1 VNEADFKRLISPEN
15 LELAWRRVTTARNY
29 AYKRFSRD
37 VFHVYELAVV
47 ENLKDLHHRLAG
59 NSYTPLPPERIF
71 VPKKSGLQRG
81 ISLLHV
87 EDQIVYQAVANIVAE
102 KVREQRDE
110 FAGKTVFSNQLSKP
124 AGSIFFLQDW
134 RTGYRQYLEQ
144 IKKLHHQGY
153 RWVAQ
158 FDLAAFYDT
167 ISHELLFRTAFRGLN
182 RSANWVTIEA
192 WFEKWAN
199 PRETWPLHHGIAQGP
214 LTSDFFAEVFL
225 LPIDKIMGRFHRYV
239 RYVDDIRLF
248 GKTEVEVL
256 KAVRQLEALCRER
269 GLIPQSQKFE
279 ILQTSSVNDALG
291 SLPSLGDPDAD
302 QASNIF
308 GIQKAEAEK
317 IFTASLGG
325 RPKRIRDKSKARY
338 VLFRAPASTKIRN
351 HVLQLLPRHPEH
363 IDAFAFYLRKFRRSP
378 RLLRICSD
386 SAKKT
391 PFDYVAGELLQL
403 LAGAIR
409 RRADAKP
416 LVDLAV
422 RLAKDKQAGT
432 SAKFG
437 AIVFL
442 CKCQELGLGNYSRFV
457 FWQPGFVQALSMKSL
472 PLSTLTDTRAKSF
485 AHRTSVEA
493 GLAFVSRI
501 AAERISLASAGV
513 DPQQTPSQIQHLLA
527 ALGISPGPA
536 GTADPVAEI
545 LNKRYGCG
553 ADPVWRGLFGVEY
566 GHAVQQMKRAEAL
579 FDMGRSEWLNYQNS
593 FNHALFLALQIH
605 LNRLGLPGACKTVGG
620 DGSLVKYGSMLKA
633 PHPFPVAEPLIA
645 GPFGACNKRRN
656 ELPSSH
662 PYDEK
667 TQVRTKPLK
676 RKEQADLVKA
686 MGGAYRR
693 IVALCV
699 AHGTCRERQ
708 VGDARSK

>member
-1 VNEADFKRLISPEN
+1 MNEAAFKRLISPEN
-15 LELAWRRVTTARNY
+15 LELAWRRVTTARNF

-37 VFHVYELAVV
+37 VFHIYELAVA
-47 ENLKDLHHRLAG
+47 ENLNDLHHRLAG

-71 VPKKSGLQRG
+71 VPKRSGLQRG

-102 KVREQRDE
+102 KVRVQREE
-110 FAGKTVFSNQLSKP
+110 FAGKTVFSNQLSTS

-134 RTGYRQYLEQ
+134 RVGYRQYLDQ

-167 ISHELLFRTAFRGLN
+167 ISHELLFRTAFRGLD
-182 RSANWVTIEA
+182 RSANWVTIES

-225 LPIDKIMGRFHRYV
+225 LPIDKIMGRLHRYV

-248 GKTEVEVL
+248 GRTEIEVL
-256 KAVRQLEALCRER
+256 NAVRQLEALCRER

-279 ILQTSSVNDALG
+279 VLQTGTVKEALG
-291 SLPSLGDPDAD
+291 SLPSLGDPDGDHAT
-302 QASNIF
+302 NIY
-308 GIQKAEAEK
+308 GIKKTEAEK
-317 IFTASLGG
+317 IFSVSLGG
-325 RPKRIRDKSKARY
+325 RPKHIRDKSRARY

-351 HVLQLLPRHPEH
+351 HVLRLLPRHPEH
-363 IDAFAFYLRKFRRSP
+363 IDAFTFYLRKFRRT
-378 RLLRICSD
+378 RKLIEICTQ
-386 SAKKT
+386 SAKKS

-403 LAGAIR
+403 LAQAVR

-422 RLAKDKQAGT
+422 RLAKDKQAGI
-432 SAKFG
+432 SAKWG

-457 FWQPGFVQALSMKSL
+457 FWQPGFVQALAMRSL
-472 PLSTLTDTRAKSF
+472 PMVTLTDTRAKGF
-485 AHRTSVEA
+485 TQRTSVEA
-493 GLAFVSRI
+493 GLAFVSRVVS
-501 AAERISLASAGV
+501 ERISLTTAGI
-513 DPQQTPSQIQHLLA
+513 DAQHSPSQIQHLLA
-527 ALGISPGPA
+527 SLGISPRLA
-536 GTADPVAEI
+536 GTADPVAEL

-553 ADPVWRGLFGVEY
+553 ANPIWRAVFGGEY
-566 GHAVQQMKRAEAL
+566 GHSVQQLKRAEAL
-579 FDMGRSEWLNYQNS
+579 YDMGRSEWLNYQNS
-593 FNHALFLALQIH
+593 FNHALFLALQKH
-605 LNRLGLPGACKTVGG
+605 LNRLTLPGACKTVGG
-620 DGSLVKYGSMLKA
+620 DGSLVKYGSMLRA
-633 PHPFPVAEPLIA
+633 PHPFCVAEPAIA
-645 GPFGACNKRRN
+645 AAFGLCNKRRN

-667 TQVRTKPLK
+667 TRLRAKPLK
-676 RKEQADLVKA
+676 KKEQAGLVKNL
-686 MGGAYRR
+686 GPAYQR
-693 IVALCV
+693 IIALCL
-699 AHGTCRERQ
+699 AHGIQ
-708 VGDARSK
+708 N